1 MPTDKNALKAGSFIV
16 AALVLAAAFLVALQ
30 GLRGWFEPTRTV
42 TAAFDLNENLGGL
55 KTGDPVRVGGV
66 DIGRVTDVRYSPGT
80 SDIHQPHTE
89 VDFSLPTKYRLG
101 TDAVISVEQAL
112 TGAANLNVSDF
123 GRLGEWA
130 EHSTPLD
137 GRPSSIDTIYAIAPE
152 LKALVA
158 DVRAKVGPAYE
169 RYDKTLANADAAV
182 IEAKKSAAA
191 FTDFLGGSG
200 PDLRGTLANLNK
212 ATDTINVRLPR
223 ALDKAEQ
230 FVDEA
235 KQTVVDARDA
245 VKDARTALAS
255 ARDTINDAH
264 AILTRNRSR
273 IDNILS
279 SARET
284 AANLE
289 GASAEIRR
297 SPWRLLYKP
306 NENEVGNLALY
317 DATRQFARAAAQ
329 LNDAAGA
336 VRDAAADP
344 DVDRK
349 QLQTLLNDL
358 QQTFGKYQRV
368 EQTLWQS
375 VK

>member
-1 MPTDKNALKAGSFIV
+1 MPTDRNALKAGSFIV
-16 AALVLAAAFLVALQ
+16 VSIVFAAGLLVALQ

-42 TAAFDLNENLGGL
+42 TAVFDLNENLGGL
-55 KTGDPVRVGGV
+55 KPGDPVRVGGV
-66 DIGRVTDVRYSPGT
+66 DQGRVNAIRFIAGDGQRV
-80 SDIHQPHTE
+80 PHME
-89 VDFSLPTKYRLG
+89 VQFTLPTKYDLRG
-101 TDAVISVEQAL
+101 DATVAVEQAL
-112 TGAANLNVSDF
+112 TGAANLNLTDF
-123 GRLGEWA
+123 GRGVPWTA
-130 EHSTPLD
+130 GAPLD
-137 GRPSSIDTIYAIAPE
+137 GHPSAIDTLYAVAPE

-158 DVRAKVGPAYE
+158 DVRAKVGPAYD

-223 ALDKAEQ
+223 ALDKAEA
-230 FVDEA
+230 FVDET
-235 KQTVVDARDA
+235 KQTVAEARDA
-245 VKDARTALAS
+245 VKDARLAMAS
-255 ARDTINDAH
+255 ARDTISDAH

-284 AANLE
+284 ANNLE

-306 NENEVGNLALY
+306 SENEVGNLALY

-344 DVDRK
+344 GVDRK
-349 QLQTLLNDL
+349 QLEILLKDL